1 MINGQLQSLITETC
15 RHPPGSLKRQQGLTQ
30 LYRMIVKSGKL
41 WRENTPYYEE
51 VWQQTWLYFCLNLCE
66 ATTGKDKY
74 DSDRS
79 SITTWL
85 NVYLKM
91 RLKDRAIKHQNQ
103 KQQMVSASQPLY
115 DDDTL
120 TFLDTF
126 EAPPDIPPI
135 LQATRKWA
143 ETDPEGELQRLQVRG
158 REDVTCQLLILR
170 RLPPETTWE
179 ELSAEL
185 GLPVST
191 LSSFYQRKCLPQL
204 RKFGKS
210 AGYL

>member
-126 EAPPDIPPI
+126 EALPDIPPI

-143 ETDPEGELQRLQVRG
+143 ETDPEGELQRLQLRG
-158 REDVTCQLLILR
+158 RKDVTCQLLILR

-179 ELSAEL
+179 DLSAEL

-204 RKFGKS
+204 RKFGES